1 MRVMGNLR
9 WTAALTALLWCA
21 PSLAQTGAPPSLD
34 NRGDSAEALR
44 RRGTRW
50 ADSQLQ
56 VGLSANVDFFDSS
69 YRAGSRSLAALD
81 LSLALRPRFRVSDT
95 LQLRFAWSVAL
106 ELTDSEVTRTQ
117 REPVVDDPSLE
128 LWFLGTPPVGALR
141 FSFGAGVVA
150 PVSDASRALTTILT
164 LTAAARAS
172 WGADLAAG
180 RFTAVATLGYAHVF
194 SDYTTPG
201 VRGSIP
207 YARLTVGGGD
217 SGQLRGST
225 NVHDELAWRVTVTQT
240 WGRWSPGAS
249 FGMWHQWA
257 YGVSAPGSSSV
268 GVDGSGTRDYSNFTA
283 WLDLSAS
290 SWLTFELGYTL
301 SRALKDADGTLGNP
315 FYSTSHDWRV
325 YLVAN
330 FELDRLVEAAQ
341 GRGEGLGRIL
351 RASASTRRAP

>member
-21 PSLAQTGAPPSLD
+21 PSLAQTRAPPSLD
-34 NRGDSAEALR
+34 PRGDSAAALR
-44 RRGTRW
+44 RRSTRW
-50 ADSQLQ
+50 ADSQLR
-56 VGLSANVDFFDSS
+56 VGLSANYDLFDRS
-69 YRAGSRSLAALD
+69 YRPSADAIAALD
-81 LSLALRPRFRVSDT
+81 LSLTLLPRFRVSDT
-95 LQLRFAWSVAL
+95 LQLRFAWGVGV
-106 ELTDSEVTRTQ
+106 ELTNSETTTTR
-117 REPVVDDPSLE
+117 REPVVGDPSLE
-128 LWFLGTPPVGALR
+128 LWFLGTPSVGALR

-150 PVSDASRALTTILT
+150 PVSDVSRALTTILT

-194 SDYTTPG
+194 SAYTTPG
-201 VRGSIP
+201 VAGSFP
-207 YARLTVGGGD
+207 YARLTTGGSD
-217 SGQLRGST
+217 SGQLRGT
-225 NVHDELAWRVTVTQT
+225 TVVHDELAWRLTITQA

-257 YGVSAPGSSSV
+257 YGVAAVDPVFV
-268 GVDGSGTRDYSNFTA
+268 GVRGSGRRDYSHFAA
-283 WLDLSAS
+283 WLDVSAT

-301 SRALKDADGTLGNP
+301 ARALKDADGTLGNP
-315 FYSTSHDWRV
+315 FYSANYDWRL

-330 FELDRLVEAAQ
+330 FEVDRLVEAVQ

-351 RASASTRRAP
+351 RASAGSSRAP